1 MNQTE
6 NRVLDPKFASLLLE
20 SMADGVFTLNEE
32 GEITLWNRAIE
43 RITGYKAE
51 EVLGK
56 SCDILDFNL

>member
-1 MNQTE
+1 MTMMN

-20 SMADGVFTLNEE
+20 SMADGVFTLNEK
-32 GEITLWNRAIE
+32 GKITLWNRAIE
-43 RITGYKAE
+43 KITGYSAD